1 MKQSLFAFLTLF
13 CFATGAWGESMRVR
27 HDHDPWGKCEGELI
41 IGEEGIEYR
50 SPKKESHNRTWVWQN
65 IQSVDRKSPSRLSV
79 LTYED
84 QKLRLGQDKVFDF
97 ELLSADRT
105 FTDRTL
111 SFISDRLKKPVT
123 DRVTEPIDAEYQVPA
138 KHKHALGGC
147 EGTLYFGPETIVY
160 DSEDASNSRKWKKD
174 RDVANVW
181 SANRFELEIR
191 TYEEN
196 RRNFDKMRVF
206 RFQLKEPL
214 NQAYYEK
221 LRRELP

>member
-1 MKQSLFAFLTLF
+1 MKHRPFALLTLLF
-13 CFATGAWGESMRVR
+13 FIPGAWGESMRVR

-41 IGEEGIEYR
+41 IDEEGIEFR
-50 SPKKESHNRTWVWQN
+50 SPKKMQHNRMWVWQD

-84 QKLRLGQDKVFDF
+84 QKFRLGQDKVFDF
-97 ELLSADRT
+97 ELLTADRT
-105 FTDRTL
+105 FSDQTL
-111 SFISDRLKKPVT
+111 SLISSKLNKPVT
-123 DRVTEPIDAEYQVPA
+123 DRVTDPIDAEYRVPA

-147 EGTLYFGPETIVY
+147 EGTLYFGAEFIVY
-160 DSEDASNSRKWKKD
+160 DSDDSADSRKWKKD

-181 SANRFELEIR
+181 SSNRFDLEIR
-191 TYEEN
+191 TFEEN

-206 RFQLKEPL
+206 RFQLKESL

>member
-1 MKQSLFAFLTLF
+1 MKQRPFVLLTLLF
-13 CFATGAWGESMRVR
+13 FGPAAWGETMRVR
-27 HDHDPWGKCEGELI
+27 HDHDPWGKCEGKLI
-41 IGEEGIEYR
+41 IDQEGIEYR
-50 SPKKESHNRTWVWQN
+50 SAKKEDHNRKWVWPD
-65 IQSVDRKSPSRLSV
+65 IQSVDRKSQSRLSV

-84 QKLRLGQDKVFDF
+84 QKLRLGQDRVFDF
-97 ELLSADRT
+97 ELLSADQA
-105 FTDRTL
+105 FSDRTL
-111 SFISDRLKKPVT
+111 SLISGKLKKPVT
-123 DRVTEPIDAEYQVPA
+123 DRVTDPIDADYQVPA

-147 EGTLYFGPETIVY
+147 EGTLYFGAEHIVY
-160 DSEDASNSRKWKKD
+160 DSDDASDSRTWKKD

-181 SANRFELEIR
+181 SANRFDLEIR
-191 TYEEN
+191 TFEEN

>member
-1 MKQSLFAFLTLF
+1 MKPSLFALLTLL
-13 CFATGAWGESMRVR
+13 CFATGAWGDSMRVR

-41 IGEEGIEYR
+41 IDREGIEYR
-50 SPKKESHNRTWVWQN
+50 SPKKMGHNRKWVWQD

-97 ELLSADRT
+97 ELLSPDQT
-105 FTDRTL
+105 FSDRTL
-111 SFISDRLKKPVT
+111 SLISGKLKKPVT
-123 DRVTEPIDAEYQVPA
+123 DRVTDPIHAEYRVPA
-138 KHKHALGGC
+138 KHKHTLGGC
-147 EGTLYFGPETIVY
+147 EGTLYFGPEYIVY
-160 DSEDASNSRKWKKD
+160 DSEDSSDSRKWRKD

-181 SANRFELEIR
+181 SSQRYELEIR
-191 TYEEN
+191 TFEEN

-214 NQAYYEK
+214 DQAYYEK
-221 LRRELP
+221 LRREMP

>member
-1 MKQSLFAFLTLF
+1 
-13 CFATGAWGESMRVR
+13 MRVR

-41 IGEEGIEYR
+41 IGQVGIEYR
-50 SPKKESHNRTWVWQN
+50 SPKKMGHNRKWVWQD

-97 ELLSADRT
+97 ELLSPDQT
-105 FTDRTL
+105 FSDRTL
-111 SFISDRLKKPVT
+111 SLISGKLKKPVT
-123 DRVTEPIDAEYQVPA
+123 DRVTDPIHAEYRVPA
-138 KHKHALGGC
+138 KHKHTLGGC
-147 EGTLYFGPETIVY
+147 EGTLYFGPEYIVY
-160 DSEDASNSRKWKKD
+160 DSEDSSDSRKWRKD

-181 SANRFELEIR
+181 SSQRYELEIR
-191 TYEEN
+191 TFEEN

-214 NQAYYEK
+214 DQAYYEK
-221 LRRELP
+221 LRREMP

>member
-1 MKQSLFAFLTLF
+1 MKQILFALLTLL
-13 CFATGAWGESMRVR
+13 CFAAGAWGESMRVR

-41 IGEEGIEYR
+41 IDQEGIEYR
-50 SPKKESHNRTWVWQN
+50 SPKKKDHDRRWVWQD
-65 IQSVDRKSPSRLSV
+65 IQSVDRKSPTRLSV

-84 QKLRLGQDKVFDF
+84 QQLLLGQDKVFDF

-105 FTDRTL
+105 FSDQAL
-111 SFISDRLKKPVT
+111 ALISDKLKKPVT
-123 DRVTEPIDAEYQVPA
+123 DRVTDPIDAEYRVPA

-147 EGTLYFGPETIVY
+147 EGTLYFGAETIVY
-160 DSEDASNSRKWKKD
+160 DSDDASDSRKWKKD

-181 SANRFELEIR
+181 SANRFDLEIR
-191 TYEEN
+191 TFEEN